1 MFNTESRHLLNLSI
15 YNALDCIPEN
25 FSLKNFP
32 GGACIRNSPEK
43 CAIHSPDGRYCAHIA
58 TVSLGYLYHKILCLP
73 LCTNSSLHNCLYS
86 VSYKHIS
93 WPIKASV
100 KWGIINRVSTRN
112 DLAGSCFLQVCEIAK
127 LDSHGS
133 SAFTSIGEHV
143 MSRPLIAIQ
152 TCNLTL
158 FSCCL

>member
-1 MFNTESRHLLNLSI
+1 MHQIASQRTSVSKIFLEGHASETPQKSAPFTVLM
-15 YNALDCIPEN
+15 
-25 FSLKNFP
+25 
-32 GGACIRNSPEK
+32 GAIVP
-43 CAIHSPDGRYCAHIA
+43 ILPLYTI
-58 TVSLGYLYHKILCLP
+58 SLGYLYHKILCLP
-73 LCTNSSLHNCLYS
+73 LCTNSSLHNCLHS

>member
-1 MFNTESRHLLNLSI
+1 MHQIASQRTSVSKIFLEGHASETPQKSAPFTVLM
-15 YNALDCIPEN
+15 
-25 FSLKNFP
+25 
-32 GGACIRNSPEK
+32 GAIVP
-43 CAIHSPDGRYCAHIA
+43 ILPLYTI
-58 TVSLGYLYHKILCLP
+58 SLGYLYHKILCLP

>member
-1 MFNTESRHLLNLSI
+1 MHQIASQRTSVSKIFLEGHASETPQKSAPFTVLM
-15 YNALDCIPEN
+15 
-25 FSLKNFP
+25 
-32 GGACIRNSPEK
+32 GA
-43 CAIHSPDGRYCAHIA
+43 IA
-58 TVSLGYLYHKILCLP
+58 PILPLYTISLGYLYHEILCLP
-73 LCTNSSLHNCLYS
+73 LCTNSSLHNSLYS

-112 DLAGSCFLQVCEIAK
+112 EPGWFLFSAS
-127 LDSHGS
+127 LWDSHGS

-158 FSCCL
+158 FSCCLWCICCS

>member
-1 MFNTESRHLLNLSI
+1 MSKIFLEGHASETPQKSAPFTVLM
-15 YNALDCIPEN
+15 
-25 FSLKNFP
+25 
-32 GGACIRNSPEK
+32 GAIVP
-43 CAIHSPDGRYCAHIA
+43 ILPLYTI
-58 TVSLGYLYHKILCLP
+58 SLGYLYHKILCLP